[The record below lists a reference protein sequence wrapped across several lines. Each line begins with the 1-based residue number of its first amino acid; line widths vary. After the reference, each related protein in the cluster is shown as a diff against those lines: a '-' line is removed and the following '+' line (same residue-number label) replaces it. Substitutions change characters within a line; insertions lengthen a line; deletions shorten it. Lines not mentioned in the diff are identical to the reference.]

1 MSAEDIATVQ
11 ETYDSLTMQLNE
23 FSDLINQFGKKNG
36 IPLNEMRAKEKS
48 IASDMRYLTKLVRD
62 LGPQTNLTA
71 KNWTHKKNEL
81 ESRFNDLKAQFQ
93 AKQTPTGA
101 AASSGDAVP
110 LQYQS
115 EKQKYETAQ
124 NTAEA
129 TEQSLKRTADMSTQA
144 VETMQETNLILQ
156 AQTEQLE
163 RVASTLETMDG
174 DLDRA
179 KRLVSQILRGLWSD
193 KLLVVLLFL
202 IVLAIIGVLI
212 AGIFIKPK

>member
-1 MSAEDIATVQ
+1 MSADHLETVQ
-11 ETYDSLTMQLNE
+11 KTYDDLTIHINE
-23 FSDLINQFGKKNG
+23 FSDLINQFGKKKG
-36 IPLNEMRAKEKS
+36 IPLNEMKYQEKS
-48 IASDMRYLTKLVRD
+48 IASDIRYLTKLVRMV
-62 LGPQTNLTA
+62 GPPTNLTA
-71 KNWTHKKNEL
+71 KNWTHKKDEL
-81 ESRFNDLKAQFQ
+81 ESRFNELKAQFQ
-93 AKQTPTGA
+93 AKQTPN
-101 AASSGDAVP
+101 ASGPGGGDAVP
-110 LQYQS
+110 LQFQS

-202 IVLAIIGVLI
+202 IVLAIVGVLI
-212 AGIFIKPK
+212 AGIFIKSK